1 MLTSYDVLQLLEGTK
16 LTEMVQ
22 KIKDISKSINDGEIT
37 VSAYDTAWVALIK
50 DINGGEGPQF
60 PSSIEWI
67 VSNQLLDGSW
77 GDAAFFSA
85 HDRMINTLA
94 CVIVLTSWKI
104 HPESCNKGS
113 DY

>member
-1 MLTSYDVLQLLEGTK
+1 
-16 LTEMVQ
+16 MVQ
-22 KIKDISKSINDGEIT
+22 KIKDMLKSINDGEIT

-60 PSSIEWI
+60 PSTIEWI
-67 VSNQLLDGSW
+67 VSNQLPDGSW

-94 CVIVLTSWKI
+94 CVIVLTSWRI
-104 HPESCNKGS
+104 HPESRNRGS
-113 DY
+113 DYQFNKRNHIYLV